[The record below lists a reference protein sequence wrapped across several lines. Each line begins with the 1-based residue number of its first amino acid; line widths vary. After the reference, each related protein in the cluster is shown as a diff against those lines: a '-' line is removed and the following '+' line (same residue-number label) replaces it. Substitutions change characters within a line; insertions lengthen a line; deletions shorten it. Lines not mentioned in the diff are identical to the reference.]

1 MLIAQVER
9 YLALRQKLG
18 FKLLLTSRHLR
29 AFARYAVAEND
40 AYICAGTAVAWATK
54 ATTRGMRHRRLGDVV
69 RLARFLH
76 AENPKHEIPPANL
89 FAATETRP
97 APYIYTVGELAR
109 IVQAAGQIDLQE
121 ATPQRPPTYAMLFG
135 LITATGLRVSEA
147 FNLRMDDLLSDGV
160 LRVSDTKFGKSRLL
174 PLHESVITKLDQYLE
189 VRRDFAVIDDYVFL
203 SVKRRKLCYTTVN
216 TAFRRIL
223 SLAGIAAGRT
233 RPPRIHDLRHSFATR
248 VLEQCA
254 TRSEAVAR
262 HFVALSTY
270 MGHADAANTYWY
282 FQATPE
288 LLTHIAAAGESLMKR
303 SVP

>member
-1 MLIAQVER
+1 MLIAHVER

-18 FKLLLTSRHLR
+18 FKLFLTSRHLR
-29 AFARYAVAEND
+29 AFARFAVEED
-40 AYICAGTAVAWATK
+40 GAYIRAATAVAWATK

-76 AENPKHEIPPANL
+76 AEDSSHEVPPANL

-97 APYIYTVGELAR
+97 TPYIYTTEELAR
-109 IVQAAGQIDLQE
+109 IVQAAGQLDLQE
-121 ATPQRPPTYAMLFG
+121 PTTQRRQTYVMLFG
-135 LITATGLRVSEA
+135 LIAATGLRVSEA
-147 FNLRMDDLLSDGV
+147 FNLRLEDLLPGGV

-174 PLHESVITKLDQYLE
+174 PLHKSVIAALNQYLE
-189 VRRDFAVIDDYVFL
+189 MRRRSAETDDHVFL
-203 SVKRRKLCYTTVN
+203 SLKGRRLSYTTVN

-223 SLAGIAAGRT
+223 SRAGIAPGRT

-254 TRSEAVAR
+254 TRSEPVAR

-270 MGHADAANTYWY
+270 MGHTDAAHTYWY

-288 LLTHIAAAGESLMKR
+288 LMTHIAAAGEASFSG
-303 SVP
+303 SVS